1 MNALEEQGSGFQK
14 DINFMFFM
22 RGVGVNF
29 PLFETEGFFQVS
41 KLVLS

>member
-22 RGVGVNF
+22 RGGG
-29 PLFETEGFFQVS
+29 E
-41 KLVLS
+41 LSLI